1 MSLDIEHA
9 MNAIL
14 GASMEGMADA
24 MEHVLGVATDHVP
37 HEYGDL
43 QNSGKATTDK
53 DSRMG
58 AVSFDSPYAVRQHE
72 ELTWR
77 HNAGRTAKYLENAV
91 NSERDNVA
99 KLIAGAARRK
109 IGG

>member
-1 MSLDIEHA
+1 MSLDIERA
-9 MNAIL
+9 MAAII
-14 GASMEGMADA
+14 GASMDGMADA

-43 QNSGKATTDK
+43 QNSGKATVDES
-53 DSRMG
+53 SRMG
-58 AVSFDSPYAVRQHE
+58 AVSFDTPYAVRQHE

-91 NSERDNVA
+91 NSERDTVA
-99 KLIAGAARRK
+99 ELIAGAARRK